1 MHSMIMLIIKS
12 MRPYQW
18 YKNLVLFAG
27 LIFAGDLFVF
37 ASLVRAGGA
46 FLIFCLLSGA
56 GYIVNDVADIR
67 ADLRHLEKSKRPIAS
82 GRITQKS
89 AIVISVFIFVLGNG
103 TAFLLSDEFGW
114 CALSYSVVTI
124 LYTVLLKKI
133 VLIDVITIS
142 VGFVVRAVAGAV
154 IIDVY
159 ISPWLILCAFML
171 SLFLALCK
179 RKQDKSLLYTP
190 VILDH
195 LLSITTTLVIMSY
208 SLYTFLRATQEMM
221 VTIPLVLYGLFRF
234 LVVSYENNS
243 TRIELFFLDW
253 GLLLT
258 FVLWVLLVIFLV
270 YV

>member
-1 MHSMIMLIIKS
+1 MIMLILKS

-27 LIFAGDLFVF
+27 LIFAGNLFVF
-37 ASLVRAGGA
+37 PSLAKAGGA

-56 GYIVNDVADIR
+56 GYILNDVADVR
-67 ADLRHLEKSKRPIAS
+67 ADSCHHEKSKRPIAS
-82 GRITQKS
+82 GEITVKS
-89 AIVISVFIFVLGNG
+89 GIISSVFIFVLGNG
-103 TAFLLSDEFGW
+103 SAFLLSHEFGW
-114 CALSYSVVTI
+114 CALSYSVITI
-124 LYTVLLKKI
+124 LYSVFLKKI

-154 IIDVY
+154 VIDVY

-179 RKQDKSLLYTP
+179 RKQDKSSLYTP

-195 LLSITTTLVIMSY
+195 LLSITTTLLIMSY

-234 LVVSYENNS
+234 LILFCENDS
-243 TRIELFFLDW
+243 TKIELFFLDK

-258 FVLWVLLVIFLV
+258 FFLWVLLVVFLV
-270 YV
+270 YT